1 MTGAPDVLLARSSQV
16 ITPQGGVIALDERVR
31 QVAAE
36 QNERLAAQGMRV
48 LAFAGKHFDPQTFDP
63 AAELL
68 DELHELTLFAI
79 VGIVDPPRPE
89 ARTAIA
95 AARDAGIQVRMIT
108 GDHAVTAAAIAAELG
123 IPGRAITGHDFAAMN
138 DAQLDA
144 AIGDIGVIARVAPE
158 DKVRLVKTLQRL
170 GHIVAMTGDGVN
182 DAPALKTADI
192 GVAMGI
198 TGTEATKEAAAMILT
213 DDNFA
218 TIIKAVEKGRA
229 LYDNLLKYIRFQLA
243 QLIGFILTYLG
254 AALFNIAGGIP
265 FTPAQVLW
273 INFLVDSPPGMLLG
287 RDKATAGLMAQKPR
301 PADESIVT
309 RPLAVWVALGGLSMT
324 VATLGLMAFLEG
336 RGESLAV
343 ARTVG
348 FVTFSLTHL
357 YAALSYRHPA
367 ASVFRR
373 ETFDNRALNLA
384 LLFSLLMILLP
395 TEVGF
400 LSRAMNL
407 VSLSFEGWL
416 LCAGVASL
424 TLWVSEGYK
433 WVAYRRN

>member
-1 MTGAPDVLLARSSQV
+1 
-16 ITPQGGVIALDERVR
+16 
-31 QVAAE
+31 
-36 QNERLAAQGMRV
+36 
-48 LAFAGKHFDPQTFDP
+48 
-63 AAELL
+63 
-68 DELHELTLFAI
+68 
-79 VGIVDPPRPE
+79 
-89 ARTAIA
+89 
-95 AARDAGIQVRMIT
+95 
-108 GDHAVTAAAIAAELG
+108 
-123 IPGRAITGHDFAAMN
+123 
-138 DAQLDA
+138 
-144 AIGDIGVIARVAPE
+144 
-158 DKVRLVKTLQRL
+158 
-170 GHIVAMTGDGVN
+170 
-182 DAPALKTADI
+182 
-192 GVAMGI
+192 
-198 TGTEATKEAAAMILT
+198 MILT

-301 PADESIVT
+301 PANESIVT
-309 RPLAVWVALGGLSMT
+309 RP
-324 VATLGLMAFLEG
+324 
-336 RGESLAV
+336 LAV

-400 LSRAMNL
+400 LSRGMNL